1 MIRYLTI
8 KEFQR
13 INGNCLGVYYKD
25 DSGNDV
31 IELPFKA
38 STMTRLHEIGH
49 VLNGDNCGDYT
60 FRELF
65 ECEVKAELFAY
76 ETMNR
81 PLNMNVLI
89 PAINRVADYH
99 YLNTVELFKLCL
111 DSMAKYHIPYDAED
125 RSNLWHKLKSINKVR
140 R

>member
-8 KEFQR
+8 KEFRR
-13 INGNCLGVYYKD
+13 INGNCLGVHYQD

-49 VLNGDNCGDYT
+49 SINGDSSGDYT
-60 FRELF
+60 FEDLF
-65 ECEVKAELFAY
+65 DREVKAELYAY
-76 ETMNR
+76 QIMNR
-81 PLNMNVLI
+81 PLNMNILI

-99 YLNTVELFKLCL
+99 YLNAVVLFKLCL
-111 DSMAKYHIPYDAED
+111 ESMAKYNIPYDKEE
-125 RSNLWHKLKSINKVR
+125 RSDLWHKLKIISKRNR
-140 R
+140 